1 MLLFPDTLWV
11 LALALLLDAIIGD
24 PDWLWRRWAHPV
36 VWFGMAI
43 HALDQRW
50 NREVDSLLKRRA
62 QGIVGIVILLVLFLG
77 ATCLAQVIIARAP
90 FGWIMEAIL
99 ASVLLA
105 QNSLWRHVMRVA
117 EGLEQRGLARGR
129 EAVSMIVG
137 RDPASLD
144 ESGVARAAIESTAE
158 NFSDGVVA
166 PVFWFALLGLPGL
179 VAYKLVNTADS
190 MIGHLNDRHRAF
202 GWGAARL
209 DDLMNLA
216 PARIAGALVGLAAP
230 VAGGSVMVA
239 FRIMTR
245 DASLHRSPNA
255 GWPEA
260 AMAGALGIALAGPRR
275 YGARL
280 VDDPFLHA
288 EGRRDAHA
296 GDIRRAL
303 RVLVA
308 ACFLQFVLVVIFAVF
323 SA

>member
-50 NREVDSLLKRRA
+50 NREVDSLAKRRA

-77 ATCLAQVIIARAP
+77 ATCLVQVIIARAP

-190 MIGHLNDRHRAF
+190 MIGHLNDRYRAF